1 MDPLSRI
8 IARIRGL
15 EREELPLVMVPAS
28 PRRRKTH
35 QANDQLSSL
44 FFKLP
49 SEVRIMI
56 YREVLDQWCWSKK
69 LHVDKHWGGGIHELG
84 GIRLLTYWPCTAPSE
99 DKSAKAMHKTPHS
112 LLRRSRYSMC
122 EGYPSFDFLPSRY
135 QDTYLSLM
143 RSCWRT

>member
-8 IARIRGL
+8 MERIRGL
-15 EREELPLVMVPAS
+15 QREELPLVTVPAP
-28 PRRRKTH
+28 PRRWKTH
-35 QANDQLSSL
+35 QANDQLSSP

-49 SEVRIMI
+49 
-56 YREVLDQWCWSKK
+56 REVLDQWCWSKK
-69 LHVDKHWGGGIHELG
+69 LHVDKHWSGGTHELG
-84 GIRLLTYWPCTAPSE
+84 GTRFLTYWPCTAPSE
-99 DKSAKAMHKTPHS
+99 DKSARAMHKTPHS

-122 EGYPSFDFLPSRY
+122 EGYPSFNFLPSRY